1 MFSDFTPIKYIL
13 KAIEIII
20 LYLALLFSG
29 TGNALVPNTDIDT
42 QDENR
47 LSYLIKNK
55 AGNCFSVINNC
66 IFTTKDNNLRD

>member
-29 TGNALVPNTDIDT
+29 TGNAHAQNESIVTQNRNTVEKIDRYLKT
-42 QDENR
+42 KKYISCIDEIT
-47 LSYLIKNK
+47 LLFKNSQ
-55 AGNCFSVINNC
+55 A
-66 IFTTKDNNLRD
+66 

>member
-29 TGNALVPNTDIDT
+29 TGNAHVQNGSTVTQNRNTVEKI
-42 QDENR
+42 N
-47 LSYLIKNK
+47 SYLQAKIARNK
-55 AGNCFSVINNC
+55 ISGFG
-66 IFTTKDNNLRD
+66 IF

>member
-29 TGNALVPNTDIDT
+29 TGNALVQNAEMDT
-42 QDENR
+42 QNENTVKTTDR
-47 LSYLIKNK
+47 YLP
-55 AGNCFSVINNC
+55 
-66 IFTTKDNNLRD
+66 

>member
-29 TGNALVPNTDIDT
+29 TGNALVQNADMDT
-42 QDENR
+42 QNENTIEKTDR
-47 LSYLIKNK
+47 YLP
-55 AGNCFSVINNC
+55 
-66 IFTTKDNNLRD
+66 